1 MVTTGWLESQKKTI
15 SYQQAK
21 PLERWVY
28 RWLHQ
33 ELEEEYGLDHIL
45 YADEAGLSS
54 AERYA
59 WGWSERGQPCEM
71 PRPGGHGEKR
81 NWISAILASD
91 HRWQM
96 PWVVQGTINRGV
108 VEQWLTAL
116 GKSLPQE
123 AETPKP
129 YVLIWD
135 NARFHLGGELL
146 TIAKH
151 YRIRI
156 VQLPA
161 YSPDFNPIEQCWA
174 ALKRYVR
181 IALGKGS
188 SLDEA
193 IDAAFKIQ
201 V

>member
-1 MVTTGWLESQKKTI
+1 M
-15 SYQQAK
+15 
-21 PLERWVY
+21 
-28 RWLHQ
+28 
-33 ELEEEYGLDHIL
+33 

-59 WGWSERGQPCEM
+59 WGWSERGKPCEM

-96 PWVVQGTINRGV
+96 PWVVQGTINREV

-116 GKSLPQE
+116 GQSLPQE
-123 AETPKP
+123 TETPKP

-135 NARFHLGGELL
+135 NASFHLGGELL
-146 TIAKH
+146 TIAKQ

-174 ALKRYVR
+174 TLKHYVR
-181 IALGKGS
+181 LALGKGS

>member
-1 MVTTGWLESQKKTI
+1 
-15 SYQQAK
+15 
-21 PLERWVY
+21 
-28 RWLHQ
+28 
-33 ELEEEYGLDHIL
+33 
-45 YADEAGLSS
+45 
-54 AERYA
+54 
-59 WGWSERGQPCEM
+59 
-71 PRPGGHGEKR
+71 
-81 NWISAILASD
+81 
-91 HRWQM
+91 
-96 PWVVQGTINRGV
+96 
-108 VEQWLTAL
+108 
-116 GKSLPQE
+116 
-123 AETPKP
+123 
-129 YVLIWD
+129 VLIWD

-174 ALKRYVR
+174 TLKRYVR